1 VNERSERDLRLQISE
16 ERREIDAANAKRDE
30 RMSVLEAR
38 FEGLSRAHR
47 AVIGLFATLCVTVVG
62 GAAAIILTSGG
73 PH

>member
-1 VNERSERDLRLQISE
+1 
-16 ERREIDAANAKRDE
+16 
-30 RMSVLEAR
+30 MSVLEAR